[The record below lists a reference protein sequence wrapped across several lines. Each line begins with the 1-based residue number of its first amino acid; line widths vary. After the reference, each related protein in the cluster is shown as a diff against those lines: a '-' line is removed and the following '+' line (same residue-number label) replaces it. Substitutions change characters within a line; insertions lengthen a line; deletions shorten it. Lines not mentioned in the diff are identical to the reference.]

1 MQFCSSVLTHEAAAA
16 DPSNFSMCPYLVFA
30 YEARNAPGKVVVG
43 YRAPDVRSDDAS
55 KVAGAKV
62 EALLKEII
70 DEAVAQ

>member
-1 MQFCSSVLTHEAAAA
+1 
-16 DPSNFSMCPYLVFA
+16 
-30 YEARNAPGKVVVG
+30 VVVG